1 MAGMTGRTGRHQV
14 RAWLSDMDGVLVHEE
29 EPIPGAAEFVS
40 RLVETG
46 RPFLLLTNNSIFTP
60 RDLKARLHRS
70 GIDVPEDAIW
80 TSALATAQFLDNQR
94 PEGTAY
100 VIGEA
105 GLTTAMHEI
114 GYVMTERDP
123 DYVVLGETR
132 TYSFEAITTAIR
144 LIDKGARF
152 IATNPDVSGPS
163 LNGPI
168 PATGSVAA
176 LVTKATGIE
185 PYFVGKPNP
194 LMMRS
199 ALNRIDA
206 HSETTVMVG
215 DRMDTDVVSGL
226 EAGLRT
232 VLVLTGSTQP
242 GQVERFPYRPT
253 HIVDSVADI
262 VDLVDDWTDDGEEVV
277 DFAR

>member
-1 MAGMTGRTGRHQV
+1 MVDMTGRTGRHQV
-14 RAWLSDMDGVLVHEE
+14 RAWLSDMDGVLVHED
-29 EPIPGAAEFVS
+29 EPIPGAADFVS
-40 RLVETG
+40 RLVESG

-80 TSALATAQFLDNQR
+80 TSALATAQFLDGQR

-105 GLTTAMHEI
+105 GLTTALHEI

-123 DYVVLGETR
+123 EYVVLGETR

-144 LIDKGARF
+144 LIDRGARF

-163 LNGPI
+163 QQGPI

-176 LVTKATGIE
+176 LITKATGVE

-206 HSETTVMVG
+206 HSESTVMIG
-215 DRMDTDVVSGL
+215 DRMETDMIAGL

-232 VLVLTGSTQP
+232 VLVLTGSTRP
-242 GQVERFPYRPT
+242 DQVERFPYRPSKVVNS
-253 HIVDSVADI
+253 IAD
-262 VDLVDDWTDDGEEVV
+262 VVPLVDEWMDDELEVV